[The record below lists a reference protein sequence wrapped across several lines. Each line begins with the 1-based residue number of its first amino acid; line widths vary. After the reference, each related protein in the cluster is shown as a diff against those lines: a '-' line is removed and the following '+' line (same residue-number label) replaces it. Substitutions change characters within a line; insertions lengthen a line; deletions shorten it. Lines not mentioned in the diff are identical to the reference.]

1 MDQKLNICLV
11 KTSLPSYFPE
21 KHDVWE
27 KSINGLIKICKELNV
42 NLNIIQEIPMNAND
56 TKKTISKCKELNT
69 DFILVLHGGFTMGD
83 VALTFAESNF
93 KLGFWS
99 VPEPTLTGDVQLNN
113 FVSLNMSMSIAKKV
127 RNTSKNPVSW
137 YYGFADNKEF
147 KQKITL
153 TLRTLQ
159 SLKTLSRSRI
169 GLIGGLAM
177 TFYNMEVST
186 TKLKSKLGVDIFNHD
201 IHELTNRM
209 SNQSPK
215 NVDKEI
221 QKILNLAKPYNV
233 SKEQLKLTAQA
244 VLSLRDI
251 KNENNYSALAVS
263 DWPALQEIAN
273 MHPGAAFSI
282 LEEVDNIPVASEGDI
297 LGAISQIIAKS
308 FTGKVGYLLDMTEPD
323 FDRDSLLMWHG
334 GGGPLYLANKAGV
347 KWVNHPMIGRGTD
360 QGPIYG
366 TISDLV
372 FQVGSV
378 SVFRISNNAKSIF
391 YLNAKVEDIN
401 PNGFTG
407 CRGWLTDFRMNN
419 KQIALN
425 DLLSAIMMNGIEHH
439 FVLVPGDICKFL
451 KELEFWTGMKNLNSS
466 YNM

>member
-1 MDQKLNICLV
+1 
-11 KTSLPSYFPE
+11 
-21 KHDVWE
+21 
-27 KSINGLIKICKELNV
+27 
-42 NLNIIQEIPMNAND
+42 
-56 TKKTISKCKELNT
+56 
-69 DFILVLHGGFTMGD
+69 
-83 VALTFAESNF
+83 
-93 KLGFWS
+93 
-99 VPEPTLTGDVQLNN
+99 
-113 FVSLNMSMSIAKKV
+113 MSIAKKV

-159 SLKTLSRSRI
+159 SLKTLSQSRI

-186 TKLKSKLGVDIFNHD
+186 TKLKSKLGVDIFHHD

-378 SVFRISNNAKSIF
+378 SVFRISNNAKSMF

-425 DLLSAIMMNGIEHH
+425 DLLSVIMMNGIEHH
-439 FVLVPGDICKFL
+439 FVLVPGDICKCL
-451 KELEFWTGMKNLNSS
+451 KELEFWTGMKNLNSA
-466 YNM
+466 

>member
-1 MDQKLNICLV
+1 
-11 KTSLPSYFPE
+11 
-21 KHDVWE
+21 
-27 KSINGLIKICKELNV
+27 
-42 NLNIIQEIPMNAND
+42 
-56 TKKTISKCKELNT
+56 
-69 DFILVLHGGFTMGD
+69 
-83 VALTFAESNF
+83 
-93 KLGFWS
+93 
-99 VPEPTLTGDVQLNN
+99 
-113 FVSLNMSMSIAKKV
+113 
-127 RNTSKNPVSW
+127 
-137 YYGFADNKEF
+137 
-147 KQKITL
+147 
-153 TLRTLQ
+153 
-159 SLKTLSRSRI
+159 
-169 GLIGGLAM
+169 
-177 TFYNMEVST
+177 MEVST
-186 TKLKSKLGVDIFNHD
+186 TKLKSKLGVDISNHD

-209 SNQSPK
+209 SNQNKK

-451 KELEFWTGMKNLNSS
+451 KELEFWTGIKNLNSA
-466 YNM
+466 